1 MARNDDD
8 IKKLKVPSVN
18 LLKFMVKENY
28 PIRYE
33 TMREVDIE
41 NFENLPAIHQEYLL
55 YVRYTAILIDPFS
68 NPDDRGAYF
77 DFLPYHT
84 NMLILMNK
92 ESYIYHACR
101 VKIIIVL

>member
-1 MARNDDD
+1 
-8 IKKLKVPSVN
+8 
-18 LLKFMVKENY
+18 
-28 PIRYE
+28 
-33 TMREVDIE
+33 MREVDIE

-68 NPDDRGAYF
+68 NPDDQGAYF
-77 DFLPYHT
+77 DFSAVPYKHVDT
-84 NMLILMNK
+84 DEQ